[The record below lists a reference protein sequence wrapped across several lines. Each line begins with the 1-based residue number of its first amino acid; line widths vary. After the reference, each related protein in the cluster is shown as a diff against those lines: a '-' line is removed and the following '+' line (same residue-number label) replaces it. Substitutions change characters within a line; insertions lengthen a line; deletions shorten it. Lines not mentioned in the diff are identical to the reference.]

1 MQPSIQYPHV
11 LLHAVKHVN
20 SIPSYKCLLSTPP
33 NNPFFREN
41 QVESVA
47 HFTLNWTKVTLL
59 GLFLIFPEK
68 RGL

>member
-11 LLHAVKHVN
+11 LLHTVKHVN
-20 SIPSYKCLLSTPP
+20 SILSYKCLLSTPP

-47 HFTLNWTKVTLL
+47 HFTLN
-59 GLFLIFPEK
+59 
-68 RGL
+68 